1 MGKKKFKKGK
11 VHIVRAKP
19 IPKGTVYKI
28 FTQTF
33 TQTLDIVR
41 FLLVGYLN
49 C

>member
-19 IPKGTVYKI
+19 IPKGTV
-28 FTQTF
+28 TQTF

-41 FLLVGYLN
+41 FLLVGYLK